1 MPKKTSFF
9 IEALKDFKRVGSFF
23 PSQPALIKKIVRL
36 VKPVNGM
43 VIVELGAGK
52 GPITKALLEKMPAK
66 SVLLVFEVK
75 EEFADYIQRNVKDKR
90 VRVICDDARNAGKY
104 LKEMKLGGA
113 DYVVSAIPMGTSN
126 ARENLQ
132 LLLAI
137 KKMLKAGG
145 VYIQFQYLLSSWR
158 EVKKVFGKSKIV
170 SFVANNVPPAFI
182 YQCVKER
189 SESAV

>member
-1 MPKKTSFF
+1 MPKKASFF
-9 IEALKDFKRVGSFF
+9 LEALKDFKRVGSFF
-23 PSQPALIKKIVRL
+23 PSQPALIKKIIKL
-36 VKPVNGM
+36 VKPVDEM
-43 VIVELGAGK
+43 VVVELGAGK
-52 GPITKALLEKMPAK
+52 GPITKELLKKMPTK

-75 EEFADYIQRNVKDKR
+75 KEFADYIRRNIKDKR

-104 LKEMKLGGA
+104 LKEMKLGAA

-132 LLLAI
+132 LLLVI

-158 EVKKVFGKSKIV
+158 EVKKIFGKSKIV
-170 SFVANNVPPAFI
+170 SFVVNNVPPAFI
-182 YQCVKER
+182 YRCVK
-189 SESAV
+189 